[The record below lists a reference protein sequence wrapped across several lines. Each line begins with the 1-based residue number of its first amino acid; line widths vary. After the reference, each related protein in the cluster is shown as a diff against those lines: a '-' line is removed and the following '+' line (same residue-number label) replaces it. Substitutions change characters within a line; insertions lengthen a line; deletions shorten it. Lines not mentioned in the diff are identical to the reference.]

1 MKPRRLDS
9 ALLAA
14 FGDRDEI
21 TINEIRAALFVEYSE
36 SELLRR
42 GINNSG
48 QKRRIASL
56 YIAGDFITDN
66 ERSRLLRHGI
76 DWLLRT
82 CVSMKKWIAI
92 DKERGV
98 ARRVRTQLE
107 AKSPCR

>member
-1 MKPRRLDS
+1 VEEAMSLGRLDL

-21 TINEIRAALFVEYSE
+21 TIDEIRAALFVEYSE

-48 QKRRIASL
+48 QKRRIASC

-66 ERSRLLRHGI
+66 ERSRLLRYGI
-76 DWLLRT
+76 DYLVRVG
-82 CVSMKKWIAI
+82 VSTKKWIAI
-92 DKERGV
+92 DKEKGV
-98 ARRVRTQLE
+98 ARRVR
-107 AKSPCR
+107 A